1 MAETHVITTLS
12 KKRAELS
19 GDTYAIGQKRRREC
33 VDVTSSQHPTA
44 ASEWSGQPKSRSSV
58 AALAAPSVAMVSA
71 ELVGGAKAVDAVW
84 AG

>member
-44 ASEWSGQPKSRSSV
+44 ASEWSGQPKEPQFGCRFGC
-58 AALAAPSVAMVSA
+58 A
-71 ELVGGAKAVDAVW
+71 VGRYG
-84 AG
+84 